1 MGQET
6 TDMHNTIFRT
16 EVLRIILPPLLATIL
31 FAVALFGVAL
41 PTFQSNLMDQ
51 KKKMIT
57 AVTQTAWDILSY
69 YDQRMKAGELSREQA
84 QASAK
89 QHIRQL
95 RYGPAEKDYFWI
107 NDLQPK
113 MIMHPYRHDLE
124 GQDIS
129 RFTDPEGKHLFL
141 EFVMVVNKDG
151 AGYVPYLW
159 QWQDDPERIVPKLSY
174 VKLFA
179 PWGWIIG
186 TGIYIDD
193 VQNES
198 RAILKTLTNISIGI
212 LVVVALL
219 SLYIIRRGMED
230 MKRRQAAERELQKH
244 HDHLEELVEKRTF
257 ELRDA
262 LSKVR
267 VLSGFLPI
275 CASCKNIRDDK
286 GYWNQIEK
294 YIREHTYA
302 EFTHSIC
309 PDCAKKLYP
318 GLVDKDN

>member
-1 MGQET
+1 MGQEKT
-6 TDMHNTIFRT
+6 HMHNTIFRT

-31 FAVALFGVAL
+31 FVVALFAVAL
-41 PTFQSNLMDQ
+41 PTFQNNLMEQ

-57 AVTQTAWDILSY
+57 AVTQTAWNILAY
-69 YDQRMKAGELSREQA
+69 YDQQMKAGELSRRQA
-84 QASAK
+84 QASAI

-95 RYGPAEKDYFWI
+95 RYGPEEKDYFWI

-113 MIMHPYRHDLE
+113 MVMHPYRPDLE
-124 GQDIS
+124 DQDIS
-129 RFTDPEGKHLFL
+129 RFTDPGGKHPFL
-141 EFVMVVNKDG
+141 EFIEVAHKDG
-151 AGYVPYLW
+151 SGYVPYLW
-159 QWQDDPERIVPKLSY
+159 QWQDDPKRIVPKLSY
-174 VKLFA
+174 VKLFE
-179 PWGWIIG
+179 PWGWVIG
-186 TGIYIDD
+186 TGIYVDD
-193 VQNES
+193 VQIES

-212 LVVVALL
+212 LVVVVLL

-230 MKRRQAAERELQKH
+230 MKRRQVAERELQKH

-275 CASCKNIRDDK
+275 CASCKNIRDDR